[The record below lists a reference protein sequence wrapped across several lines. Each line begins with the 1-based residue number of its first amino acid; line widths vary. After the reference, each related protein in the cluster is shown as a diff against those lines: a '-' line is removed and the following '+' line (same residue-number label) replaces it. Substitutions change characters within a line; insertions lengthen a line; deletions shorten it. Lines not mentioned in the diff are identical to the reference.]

1 MSNKTVTAT
10 VADTDILAEAY
21 TAQELAE
28 EHLAA
33 LQSEQQSTV
42 QAMAAASTARDSTS
56 YFALQKRQRELI
68 TELDFAEGVVIDT
81 KLAVEEARLA
91 KAQLELVP
99 LYARMAA
106 IRAEMKPLEDQL
118 SAVMYEVSKR
128 ESIKRAHAV
137 QKSPLLRQRERLEA
151 ARQQRINL
159 ESAPAVRS
167 LQGFYR

>member
-1 MSNKTVTAT
+1 MSTKTAT
-10 VADTDILAEAY
+10 APDTDILAEAY

-33 LQSEQQSTV
+33 LQAEQQSTV
-42 QAMAAASTARDSTS
+42 QAMAEASNARDSTS
-56 YFALQKRQRELI
+56 YFALQKRQRELVVEI
-68 TELDFAEGVVIDT
+68 DFAEGVVIDS
-81 KLAVEEARLA
+81 KIAVEEARLA
-91 KAQLELVP
+91 QAQAELPP

-106 IRAEMKPLEDQL
+106 IREQMKPFENELA
-118 SAVMYEVSKR
+118 AVMYELGKR

-167 LQGFYR
+167 LQGFFR